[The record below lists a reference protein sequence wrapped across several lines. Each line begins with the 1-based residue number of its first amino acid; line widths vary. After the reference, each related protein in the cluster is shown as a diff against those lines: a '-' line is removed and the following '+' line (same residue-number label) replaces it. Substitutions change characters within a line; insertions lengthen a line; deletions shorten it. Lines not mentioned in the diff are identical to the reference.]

1 MGAAAFALG
10 LREAVP
16 SLGRQQGS
24 GRGSCGPGPAGED
37 VAREPGSALTMV
49 RPQVGRAAPRSGSAG
64 TRAAAQRRGAL
75 AAPDLPPLTGAS
87 AAWPLEGFF
96 SNNRHVM
103 VSLILRS

>member
-37 VAREPGSALTMV
+37 VAREPGSALTMGSLKWLGLRV
-49 RPQVGRAAPRSGSAG
+49 RPQSSAG
-64 TRAAAQRRGAL
+64 VL
-75 AAPDLPPLTGAS
+75 S
-87 AAWPLEGFF
+87 K
-96 SNNRHVM
+96 
-103 VSLILRS
+103 